1 MNSSL
6 ESLNALFYPRS
17 IAVVG
22 ATRDETK
29 AGFNM
34 LRALKTYPGELYPIN
49 PRGGE
54 IDGLAAYP
62 NLKSIDRPVD
72 LVALCIP
79 AGSCLD
85 AIKEAGEIGARA
97 AMISGGGFGETGK
110 DGRALQEEILSV
122 CRKHSIR
129 LLGPNTAG
137 FVNPGACLAVHFNPL
152 VTKFKPGRIGLVTQ
166 SGAMNVV
173 LGSIL
178 QNDGVGISI
187 GAGTGNALDIGIP
200 EVIGYLSNHRDTRCI
215 AVYLEGVEDGRELYE
230 AVCEAS
236 QKKPVVVFPVGKADV
251 GEFAASHTGK
261 MIGSFELKKA
271 ALIQAGAVVVSS
283 SRDLVDA
290 AKVLSR
296 IRLIPKEN
304 PGVGVLTGQAGPAMV
319 ISDYLQSRSVQM
331 PELGESTTE
340 RIAGLLPIKTYVK
353 NPVDTARPSPD
364 SFLEVLSLMAED
376 ERIDI
381 LLAFALHV
389 AIEVEPVELFRAA
402 RKRTSKP
409 LIFGTAGIAEE
420 AIPTIGEL
428 AAMDIPAFMSPDQAA
443 LAAWA
448 LAEDSR
454 ASWRRK
460 RRNSSAALRLAEPL
474 AISPDEAR
482 AKSLLREIG
491 IDTPVFAVCES
502 YEEAVSRFRKMKRPC
517 VAKVLSGAII
527 HKTEV
532 GGVHLDIRTEEQL
545 IDALGKIDAIEAPG
559 LKRYLLEEMAPA
571 GLEIIVGAKNDP
583 SFGPSVMAGL
593 GGTAAEALGDKSI
606 RLAPLDLADGH
617 EMISELKA
625 ARLFD
630 GWRGGPWYDKQ
641 AVAELL
647 VKIGDL
653 MMQHPEIMEM
663 DLNPVR
669 VYEKGAMVLDALM
682 VCNRGT

>member
-1 MNSSL
+1 
-6 ESLNALFYPRS
+6 
-17 IAVVG
+17 
-22 ATRDETK
+22 
-29 AGFNM
+29 
-34 LRALKTYPGELYPIN
+34 
-49 PRGGE
+49 
-54 IDGLAAYP
+54 
-62 NLKSIDRPVD
+62 
-72 LVALCIP
+72 
-79 AGSCLD
+79 
-85 AIKEAGEIGARA
+85 
-97 AMISGGGFGETGK
+97 
-110 DGRALQEEILSV
+110 
-122 CRKHSIR
+122 
-129 LLGPNTAG
+129 
-137 FVNPGACLAVHFNPL
+137 
-152 VTKFKPGRIGLVTQ
+152 
-166 SGAMNVV
+166 MNVV

-178 QNDGVGISI
+178 QNEGVGISI

-200 EVIGYLSNHRDTRCI
+200 EVIGYLSMHQDTRCI
-215 AVYLEGVEDGRELYE
+215 AVYLEGVEDGRELYD

-236 QKKPVVVFPVGKADV
+236 RKKPVVVFPVGKADV

-261 MIGSFELKKA
+261 MIGSFALKKA

-290 AKVLSR
+290 ANVLSR
-296 IRLIPKEN
+296 IRLAPKEN

-331 PELGESTTE
+331 PPLGESTTE
-340 RIAGLLPIKTYVK
+340 QIAGLLPIKTYVK

-364 SFLEVLSLMAED
+364 LFLEVLSMIAED

-381 LLAFALHV
+381 LITFALHV
-389 AIEVEPVELFRAA
+389 AIEVEPVELFHAA

-420 AIPTIGEL
+420 ATPTIREL
-428 AAMDIPAFMSPDQAA
+428 AAMGIPAFMSPDQAA

-460 RRNSSAALRLAEPL
+460 GQNLSGGSNIGVETLGR
-474 AISPDEAR
+474 SPDEAL
-482 AKSLLREIG
+482 AKSILREIG
-491 IDTPVFAVCES
+491 IGTPVFAVCES
-502 YEEAVSRFRKMKRPC
+502 YEEAVSSFRKMKKPC
-517 VAKVLSGAII
+517 VAKVLSAEII

-532 GGVHLDIRTEEQL
+532 GGVHLDIQTEEQL
-545 IDALGKIDAIEAPG
+545 IDALGKIDAIETPG
-559 LKRYLLEEMAPA
+559 LKRYLLEEMAPV

-606 RLAPLDLADGH
+606 RIAPLDLPDGL
-617 EMISELKA
+617 EMLSELKS

-630 GWRGGPWYDKQ
+630 GWRGGPWYDKK

-647 VKIGDL
+647 VKIGDF
-653 MMQHPEIMEM
+653 MTQHPEIMEM

-669 VYEKGAMVLDALM
+669 VYEKGAIVLDALI
-682 VCNRGT
+682 VCNR